1 MMYDTVRLFYP
12 CNGTNLFRQLGD
24 LVEVTACDPYGEKY
38 VTGRLQNLKV
48 TVNPYGVRIDGSL
61 CKWHFG
67 ENYTPLD
74 RTSTRE
80 AIETLSDHFNLNF
93 AESIIKRLDVG
104 VNLPMQYEPA
114 AYFDYLGDRP
124 RYKKFIYPT
133 AVLYSIKAEQIC
145 FYDKMRETAD
155 KNGVIPNEYAG
166 KNLLRCET
174 RILTNPSKI
183 LQVQELAALDLWSAP
198 IWNRCAD
205 YLQRQYGSIKKY
217 EQSDSLAEAE
227 YMNIQELYSAS
238 IMSHAEKFGGV
249 EGLMAAIKRAQQ
261 QGKLDKCKAKR
272 FRDRIAQAAEEVKNR
287 AEEQGQP
294 RSCIIQELT
303 GKIQEAVEEY
313 KV

>member
-12 CNGTNLFRQLGD
+12 CNGTNLFRRLGD

-205 YLQRQYGSIKKY
+205 YLQRQYESIKKY
-217 EQSDSLAEAE
+217 EQSESLAKLEF
-227 YMNIQELYSAS
+227 MNLKELCNTG
-238 IMSHAEKFGGV
+238 IMAYVKEHGGI
-249 EGLMAAIKRAQQ
+249 GAMNATIRRAQQ
-261 QGKLDKCKAKR
+261 QGQIDKCRAKR
-272 FRDRIAQAAEEVKNR
+272 LRDRITQAAEEVKNR